1 MFLGIRFNCG
11 SVPLCIRVPLLPRVM
26 NFPAEEDFRSLLEAL
41 TLCVLLHDAKTK
53 AIVWANRAACDAL
66 GFSLEELLPLKAQ
79 DMTRPV
85 AKYRREIGIGAMDR
99 SITDGPQVYE
109 WCYRSRSG
117 VDMLSEAIATYVPL
131 RERAVV
137 MVQFRDISAEDALKQ
152 TVRRYESRLREFMQ
166 DLGEGVAVL
175 TPLGAV
181 EFISES
187 GRRVLG
193 VEEGAQMGAVLDYCN
208 EHDRDRLREQLERA
222 PRIQPSAPQRYCI
235 TRRDGMTCWLRI
247 TCRRIEIEDDLN
259 GRLIHFRDITDEVAR
274 EEARR
279 AEARLLEYAGRYN
292 AMGEMATAIAH
303 ELSQPLAAVRNF
315 IEGAIRRLA
324 QPGPPDEVIWG
335 LRSADR
341 QAEHAALI
349 IKSVREY
356 IVKRA
361 PTEARVDLRDVL
373 ADVSYFIELRAREAG
388 VTVAIEQS
396 GEPLPVFCERV
407 LIGQVILNLAFN
419 AIDALAGI
427 DTPHRQLRLVTS
439 LEGLNALVHVID
451 NGPGVPPDA
460 HTHLFDGF
468 SSSKAGGNGIGLSL
482 CKNIVTRHGGE
493 IWAKPVPTGGL
504 ECSFSL
510 AIITAATVAPAG
522 DDTASVSPTAD

>member
-1 MFLGIRFNCG
+1 
-11 SVPLCIRVPLLPRVM
+11 M
-26 NFPAEEDFRSLLEAL
+26 NFPAEEDFHLLLDAL
-41 TLCVLLHDAKTK
+41 TLCVLLHDAQTK

-66 GFSLEELLPLKAQ
+66 GFTLEELLPLKAQ

-85 AKYRREIGIGAMDR
+85 PKYRREIGVSAMDR
-99 SITDGPQVYE
+99 SITEGPQVYE

-152 TVRRYESRLREFMQ
+152 TLRRYESRLREFMQ

-175 TPLGAV
+175 TPSGEV

-193 VEEGAQMGAVLDYCN
+193 IEEGAPMGAVLDYCN
-208 EHDRDRLREQLERA
+208 EADRDRLLDQLASA
-222 PRIQPSAPQRYCI
+222 PRIQPSAPQRYRI
-235 TRRDGMTCWLRI
+235 TRRDGATRWLRI

-259 GRLIHFRDITDEVAR
+259 GRLIHFRDITDDVAL
-274 EEARR
+274 EETRR

-324 QPGPPDEVIWG
+324 QPGPADEAIWG

-361 PTEARVDLRDVL
+361 PTEAHADLRDVL
-373 ADVSYFIELRAREAG
+373 AEVAYFIELRAREAG
-388 VTVAIEQS
+388 VSVAIEQAR
-396 GEPLPVFCERV
+396 EALPVFCERV

-419 AIDALAGI
+419 AIDALADI
-427 DTPHRQLRLVTS
+427 DTPPRQLRLVTS
-439 LEGLNALVHVID
+439 VRGREALVHVID

-482 CKNIVTRHGGE
+482 CKNTVTRHGGA
-493 IWAKPVPTGGL
+493 IWAKPVRTGGL
-504 ECSFSL
+504 ECCFSL
-510 AIITAATVAPAG
+510 PVVAAMKAPRPGDETAGASSTAG
-522 DDTASVSPTAD
+522 